1 MASVNAL
8 SLRRRLFAVLCGG
21 FCGTITR
28 YLLSMLI
35 QGWLGKSWP
44 YDILFI
50 NITGAF
56 ILALV
61 TTLADA
67 TVLIGPTRRLFI
79 NVGFLGAYTTFSSL
93 ALGDVLLFGKEQWL
107 PAVVYLVAS
116 IVGGVL
122 AVLLG
127 NWLGQECVRWG
138 KRAKLHIKRL
148 SASPL
153 VARMDEQHVDM
164 QNDRLLPDTMSERE
178 TKQRGS

>member
-1 MASVNAL
+1 MTL
-8 SLRRRLFAVLCGG
+8 STFTL
-21 FCGTITR
+21 TITIGLAGAVGALAR
-28 YLLSMLI
+28 YLLGRFIAERAGSQI
-35 QGWLGKSWP
+35 PLGT
-44 YDILFI
+44 LLI

-56 ILALV
+56 VIGLLFALV
-61 TTLADA
+61 GRKLVSSTLQTIFA
-67 TVLIGPTRRLFI
+67 
-79 NVGFLGAYTTFSSL
+79 VGFLGAYTTFSSL

-153 VARMDEQHVDM
+153 VARMDEQHVD
-164 QNDRLLPDTMSERE
+164 
-178 TKQRGS
+178 